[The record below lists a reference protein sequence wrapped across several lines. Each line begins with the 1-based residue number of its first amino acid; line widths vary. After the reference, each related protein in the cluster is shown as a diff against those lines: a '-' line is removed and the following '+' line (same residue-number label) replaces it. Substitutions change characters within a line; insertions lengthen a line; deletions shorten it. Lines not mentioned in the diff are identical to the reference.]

1 MCPASRM
8 QHCCL
13 QVNTCSTSV
22 TVMKCLLYTG
32 PKQNPQPYPLS
43 KLAQTMWSD
52 SETDAIEY
60 LSKAG
65 LEPEQASSGGWQL
78 VLHRSLKVDAQ
89 AASFRQHSARLCNQQ
104 NPVRSQN
111 VQEQG
116 QQAEAAVQ
124 ALLAGSGRQLSL
136 PTAAPPRA
144 AGLGSDA
151 GQQPGVPE
159 TPQAHTRQVGIPC
172 CWRSVDFASHASPDV
187 LSIKP
192 CNCLL
197 AQQRKDVSSQI
208 ALPASFTFF
217 CASLLHFLIEHC
229 IALSHL
235 MVLPQFAV

>member
-1 MCPASRM
+1 
-8 QHCCL
+8 
-13 QVNTCSTSV
+13 
-22 TVMKCLLYTG
+22 
-32 PKQNPQPYPLS
+32 
-43 KLAQTMWSD
+43 MWSD

-60 LSKAG
+60 LGKAG

-89 AASFRQHSARLCNQQ
+89 AASFRQRSARLCNQQ

-116 QQAEAAVQ
+116 QQAETAVQ

-172 CWRSVDFASHASPDV
+172 CWQPVDFASHASPGV

-197 AQQRKDVSSQI
+197 AQQHKDSSLAI
-208 ALPASFTFF
+208 TALPPILYSHVYLF
-217 CASLLHFLIEHC
+217 CMS
-229 IALSHL
+229 
-235 MVLPQFAV
+235 